1 MLSKFEPRFN
11 QVLNHGQLE
20 KTHHQMEGVRWCLE
34 NELSD
39 IPFMQSKARGG
50 FIADEMG
57 LGKTITMIGTIFCN
71 FKMPTLIV
79 MPVVLLDQWYKEIF
93 RTTGHQALIYHGK
106 QKYLIT
112 PEKIMRSP
120 IILTTYGMITINKK
134 KFTFKSGATPITCIL
149 HEIKWG
155 RVIFDEAHHLRN
167 SSTGRFIGAKMLKT
181 NIRWLVSGTP
191 IQNNKRDFYT
201 LCRLLKIPSSF
212 YTEKENMSI
221 ISRHLILR
229 RTKKDIGIHI
239 PDIFPDISVVPWKSI
254 VQQRFSAKIHSMLK
268 FSGTNL
274 AEGENLLR
282 FKNYEIIQL
291 LTRAKQSCI
300 LPSLVKSALL
310 EGYIG
315 EESCKLDL
323 VIETI
328 LQKKDNGS
336 GKLVF
341 CNYRRE
347 IDILAQRLREGG
359 IDNVAT
365 FDGRNSMSSRADLLS
380 QKHNVLILQIQTGC
394 EGLNLQQNYSE
405 IYFVTPH
412 WNPSVEDQAIGRC
425 HRIGQTKPVKVF
437 RFQMDGFQQEGQ
449 PGMSF
454 DSYVS
459 LIQDKKREIIKEFI
473 I

>member
-1 MLSKFEPRFN
+1 METRFD
-11 QVLNHGQLE
+11 QILKHGQLE
-20 KTHHQMEGVRWCLE
+20 KTPHQMAGIRWCLE
-34 NELSD
+34 NELSEYSL
-39 IPFMQSKARGG
+39 MQGKARGG

-79 MPVVLLDQWYKEIF
+79 LPVVLLDQWYREIL
-93 RTTGHQALIYHGK
+93 RTTGHKAVIYHGK
-106 QKYLIT
+106 QKFSLT
-112 PEKIMRSP
+112 KEKIMRSP
-120 IILTTYGMITINKK
+120 IILTTYGMITINQKIS
-134 KFTFKSGATPITCIL
+134 TLKSGETLSTCLL

-191 IQNNKRDFYT
+191 IQNNKKDFYT
-201 LCRLLKIPSSF
+201 LCRLLKIPTSF

-221 ISRHLILR
+221 ISRQLILR
-229 RTKKDIGIHI
+229 RTKKEIGIKI
-239 PDIFPDISVVPWKSI
+239 PDIFPDTSVVPWKSYNE
-254 VQQRFSAKIHSMLK
+254 QRFSAKIHCMLK

-274 AEGENLLR
+274 AEGESLLR

-291 LTRAKQSCI
+291 ITRAKQSCI
-300 LPSLVKSALL
+300 LPSLVKNALL
-310 EGYIG
+310 EGSVG
-315 EESCKLDL
+315 EESSKLDL

-328 LQKKDNGS
+328 LQNKDNGS

-359 IDNVAT
+359 IENVAT
-365 FDGRNSMSSRADLLS
+365 FDGRNSMISRADLLS

-394 EGLNLQQNYSE
+394 EGLNLQKNYSE

-449 PGMSF
+449 QGMSF

-459 LIQDKKREIIKEFI
+459 HIQDKKRDLVKEFI
-473 I
+473 V